1 MFNWFKNLF
10 RSGPAKIE
18 RPEEWPQP
26 KIEKEPKF
34 FEGKLYIIGDSHAQG
49 PFRNHKYFE
58 GMSIGPRT
66 AHRLDIREGELI
78 NNLKIRPVGSKF
90 IFIFGEIDCRVHF
103 FNQANKQQRPIDD
116 LILDTAE
123 RYVILVKRL
132 RRRGFDIA
140 VMNVVPT
147 GEMGNAGYKFF
158 GAPSQRR
165 EITKKFNNRLECLCL
180 EHGVPFINIYKEL
193 VNGKGWRKRE
203 LIQDD
208 VHLNGGFAKIL
219 ENNLRK
225 HWWMY
230 E

>member
-1 MFNWFKNLF
+1 MFNWLKKLFKKKKIKI
-10 RSGPAKIE
+10 RRPADWPLPANYE
-18 RPEEWPQP
+18 EPE
-26 KIEKEPKF
+26 F
-34 FEGKLYIIGDSHAQG
+34 FDGNLYIIGDSHAQY
-49 PFRNHKYFE
+49 PFRDCTFCN
-58 GMSIGPRT
+58 GMSMGPRT
-66 AHRLDIREGELI
+66 AHKLDTREGEVI
-78 NNLKIRPVGSKF
+78 QNLRHRPAGSKF